1 MTLAH
6 YQTQFD
12 QMLDQDHF
20 SDAIQPIRLDA
31 FSKFLETGFPTQ
43 KWEDWRFTN
52 LSHMKKQPY
61 RIPQYLDKP
70 IAIPDRSNYTMDGV
84 ETIVIYNGIYQKEL
98 SSNPDGIRV
107 LTGLEYF
114 HEKSGRIETA
124 SDNPFDLLNTAFM
137 DSGLSLVIDQNTNV
151 TTPIRILFISSG
163 VDPIIV
169 SPRVYVDINESSSAT
184 FIEHHVGDAA
194 AIFQNS
200 SIFIS
205 VTENAL
211 LNHIRIQ
218 SNSESAQHVANLSVN
233 LLRNSQYNFFQ
244 FAQGI
249 GLDRSNIRVKL
260 KDEGA
265 QCTLNG
271 LSLSAGNQHLDSQIL
286 MDHLA
291 PNCTSF
297 QNFKSILQQNSSG
310 VFNGRV
316 IVRENAQKT
325 NAEQSNKNL
334 ILSKQAGMNSNPQ
347 MEIYADDVRCA
358 HGSSTGELNKEV
370 LFYLRS
376 RGLDTITARSI
387 MIRGFAAELLDS
399 LKDEGV
405 KHYLTTAFDTWIR
418 EKNKK

>member
-12 QMLDQDHF
+12 QMLVRDYFPDV
-20 SDAIQPIRLDA
+20 IQPIRKKA

-52 LSHMKKQPY
+52 LSHLKKQLY
-61 RIPQYLDKP
+61 RISDSRDLP
-70 IAIPDRSNYTMDGV
+70 ITAPNSSTYTMDGV
-84 ETIVIYNGIYQKEL
+84 ETLVIYNGHYQKEL
-98 SSNPDGIRV
+98 SSNPNGIRV

-124 SDNPFDLLNTAFM
+124 AENPFDFLNTAFM

-151 TTPIRILFISSG
+151 VTPIRILFISSG

-244 FAQGI
+244 FAQGSR
-249 GLDRSNIRVKL
+249 LDRSNIRVKL
-260 KDEGA
+260 KEEGA

-291 PNCTSF
+291 PNCTSS
-297 QNFKSILQQNSSG
+297 QNFKSILQQSSSG

-316 IVRENAQKT
+316 IVREGAQKT
-325 NAEQSNKNL
+325 DAKQSNKNL
-334 ILSKQAGMNSNPQ
+334 LLSKQAGMNSNPQ

-358 HGSSTGELNKEV
+358 HGSSTGELDKDA

-376 RGLDTITARSI
+376 RGLDTLTAKSL

-399 LKDEGV
+399 LKHEGV
-405 KHYLTTAFDTWIR
+405 KHYLTTAFDTWIM